1 MTPTEPLL
9 AAGYTRQSKGKE
21 RSIAEQ
27 EASIR
32 ETCAQQGWPVSEI
45 YSDTVSASRFSD
57 RERAGW
63 ERLLTDLKADAFGVL
78 VLWEASRGDRDLET
92 WVAFLAR
99 CRDHDVRIHV
109 IAHDH
114 TYNMASLRDW
124 KALAEEGIDSATESE
139 KTSLR
144 INRTMKSEA
153 AKGKPHGRVTYGYKR
168 VYDKDTRELKE
179 QIPHPEQAPVV
190 KEIITRI
197 GGGVPIISIT
207 RDLNRR
213 GVPAP
218 GSAVAWTRWTV
229 RRTAL
234 NPAYIGQRSYNG
246 ALFDAMWPPL
256 VNPVV
261 FEAARRVLEDPARLT
276 TRPGRARWLL
286 SHIAVC
292 DVCGATLQ
300 ALPNGTGGRSSY
312 PMYRCSGQACVFM
325 RMDWLDAY
333 VTGRVRRLMS
343 TVTFTGN
350 DGEALKLRSEAAKL
364 QSQLDAKARACAR
377 EELSD
382 RAYMLMEA
390 ELLPKI
396 AKLAKAADAVA
407 VPLPMRGISMDDWD
421 NLDLAVRRE
430 VIRAA
435 YEIRVRTR
443 QTHARGFDKDR
454 VIMNL
459 RLGDQIAQPQA
470 AEENG

>member
-1 MTPTEPLL
+1 MTSPEPLL

-21 RSIAEQ
+21 RSIEEQ

-32 ETCAQQGWPVSEI
+32 ETCAAQGWQVSEI
-45 YSDTVSASRFSD
+45 YSDTVSASRFSR
-57 RERAGW
+57 RERADW
-63 ERLLTDLKADAFGVL
+63 ARLLADLKTGAFGVL
-78 VLWEASRGDRDLET
+78 VIWEASRGDRDLET

-99 CRDHDVRIHV
+99 CRDHGVLIHV
-109 IAHDH
+109 VTHEH
-114 TYNMASLRDW
+114 TYNMANLRDW

-139 KTSLR
+139 KISAR
-144 INRTMKSEA
+144 VNRTMKSQA

-168 VYDKDTRELKE
+168 VYDTDTRELKE
-179 QIPHPEQAPVV
+179 QIPHPEQAPIV

-197 GGGVPIISIT
+197 GGGCPDQLHHQGPEPP
-207 RDLNRR
+207 RHPPAGRR
-213 GVPAP
+213 QVDPRP
-218 GSAVAWTRWTV
+218 V
-229 RRTAL
+229 RRIAL
-234 NPAYIGQRSYNG
+234 NPAYNGKRSYNG

-261 FEAARRVLEDPARLT
+261 FEAAQRVLDDPERLT
-276 TRPGRARWLL
+276 TGPGRARWLL

-292 DVCGATLQ
+292 DVCER
-300 ALPNGTGGRSSY
+300 PSPRCPTGRARTTY
-312 PMYRCSGQACVFM
+312 PMYRCSRDACVFI

-343 TVTFTGN
+343 AVTFTGD

-377 EELSD
+377 GEMSD

-390 ELLPKI
+390 ELLPQI
-396 AKLAKAADAVA
+396 ARLTKAADAVA
-407 VPLPMRGISMDDWD
+407 VPLPMRGISMGNWD

-459 RLGDQIAQPQA
+459 RLSDAQVERKQ
-470 AEENG
+470 ESG

>member
-1 MTPTEPLL
+1 MTSPAPLL

-21 RSIAEQ
+21 RSIGEQ

-32 ETCAQQGWPVSEI
+32 ETCAGRGWQVVEPL

-63 ERLLTDLKADAFGVL
+63 ARLLADLKTGAFGVL

-109 IAHDH
+109 ITHDH
-114 TYNMASLRDW
+114 TYNMANLRDW
-124 KALAEEGIDSATESE
+124 KALAEEGIDSASESE
-139 KTSLR
+139 KTALR
-144 INRTMKSEA
+144 IRRTMDSQA
-153 AKGKPHGRVTYGYKR
+153 AKGRPHGRVTYGYKR
-168 VYDKDTRELKE
+168 VYDADTRELKE
-179 QIPHPEQAPVV
+179 QIPHPGQAPIVR
-190 KEIITRI
+190 EIITRI
-197 GGGVPIISIT
+197 GGGVPIRSIT
-207 RDLNRR
+207 ADLNRR

-218 GSAVAWTRWTV
+218 HGDRWSRYVV
-229 RRTAL
+229 RRIAL
-234 NPAYIGQRSYNG
+234 NPAYQGKRSYNG
-246 ALFDAMWPPL
+246 VLFDAMWPPL

-261 FEAARRVLEDPARLT
+261 FQAAADVLTDPKRLT

-292 DVCGATLQ
+292 DVCNAPLA
-300 ALPNGTGGRSSY
+300 ALPHGTGKSSPY

-350 DGEALKLRSEAAKL
+350 DGEALKLRSEAARL
-364 QSQLDAKARACAR
+364 QTSLDAKARDCAR
-377 EELSD
+377 GKLSD

-390 ELLPKI
+390 ELLPQI
-396 AKLAKAADAVA
+396 ARLTKAADAVA

-459 RLGDQIAQPQA
+459 RLGDQIAVDPEA
-470 AEENG
+470 AEG